1 MDLELDWKNNIF
13 IPNSL
18 IASIYKWQSYFIY
31 TFFKDFFRFLIM
43 YYIIFQVGKVLPNK
57 SQTFTVTF
65 APNKND
71 HYESWA
77 YLDVSGSSDRL
88 PLKLSGQG
96 KGPYI
101 SLNVKVLN
109 IGDVF
114 LCATH
119 NYEVAVKNE
128 GS

>member
-1 MDLELDWKNNIF
+1 MFQEGKIF
-13 IPNSL
+13 
-18 IASIYKWQSYFIY
+18 
-31 TFFKDFFRFLIM
+31 
-43 YYIIFQVGKVLPNK
+43 PNK

-65 APNKND
+65 APNKNE

-77 YLDVSGSSDRL
+77 YLDATGSIDRI
-88 PLKLSGQG
+88 PLHLCGTG
-96 KGPYI
+96 RGPYV

-119 NYEVAVKNE
+119 NYEIALKNE
-128 GS
+128 GDYIFLYPFICLTNIFQEIYQLQ